1 MVRGMKIMTKR
12 KPTTRKRR
20 TAAKHSAWKP
30 GWYRRMEL
38 RKRHVEQELARE
50 DKSGIYNRGVPAGNC
65 DYREW
70 RQGTTLRG

>member
-38 RKRHVEQELARE
+38 RKRHVEQVVSFWCGFAVRVVGYGFVVLVT
-50 DKSGIYNRGVPAGNC
+50 IYALC
-65 DYREW
+65 MAY
-70 RQGTTLRG
+70 L